1 MQVLKLIMREAIELL
16 AIGLLVGTALS
27 LFASRTASS
36 LLYGLKNNDPATFGA
51 AVALLAIVAAAAS
64 FIPAQK
70 ASRLNPLQS
79 LREE

>member
-1 MQVLKLIMREAIELL
+1 MREAIELL
-16 AIGLLVGTALS
+16 AIGLAVGTVLS
-27 LFASRTASS
+27 VFASRTAKS
-36 LLYGLKNNDPATFGA
+36 LLYGLKNNDPTTFLA
-51 AVALLAIVAAAAS
+51 AVALLAIVASAAS